1 MLLVYRGLHAH
12 YLFLVFFSDFAV
24 LGGLGVLQ
32 TEKNF
37 VSDSQISSEMVLAKK
52 L

>member
-1 MLLVYRGLHAH
+1 MLLVYWGSHAH
-12 YLFLVFFSDFAV
+12 YLFVVFSDFAV

-32 TEKNF
+32 TEKKF